1 MMINREIYAFALH
14 ALAQHQ
20 ISSETA
26 DFEERA
32 PYLLAACCTEAQ
44 ALDTAWRRSL
54 GQTSAPSISGVSLSL
69 QADFPL
75 SQPFVPLAGF
85 YLAAMLIIDENADLS
100 DKFYERWCDGMASI
114 QAQIEARTE
123 AQSAPTP
130 SDPPA
135 QEPWILESI
144 GETYFVN

>member
-1 MMINREIYAFALH
+1 MINREIYAFALH

-44 ALDTAWRRSL
+44 ALDTAWRTST
-54 GQTSAPSISGVSLSL
+54 GQSSAPSVSGVRLEL
-69 QADFPL
+69 DKTFPL

-85 YLAAMLIIDENADLS
+85 YLAAMLVIDEDIDLS
-100 DKFYERWCDGMASI
+100 DKFYERFCDGMASI
-114 QAQIEARTE
+114 QVQIDARAKSGTSE
-123 AQSAPTP
+123 SGTTW
-130 SDPPA
+130 S
-135 QEPWILESI
+135 LESI
-144 GETYFVN
+144 GETYFAN

>member
-1 MMINREIYAFALH
+1 MNNREIYAFALH

-20 ISSETA
+20 ISDQTA

-54 GQTSAPSISGVSLSL
+54 GQTSAPALSGVRLDL
-69 QADFPL
+69 EAEFPL

-85 YLAAMLIIDENADLS
+85 YLAAMLIIDEDVELS
-100 DKFYERWCDGMASI
+100 DKFYERWCDGMASLR
-114 QAQIEARTE
+114 AQLEARIAE
-123 AQSAPTP
+123 ESAPAPSEP
-130 SDPPA
+130 SD
-135 QEPWILESI
+135 EKMWTLESI
-144 GETYFVN
+144 GETYFTN